1 MDGDE
6 EQREAQEWAEF
17 MAQEQAKLQMWV
29 QLESEKIQLESEKM
43 YKDFQRKHQLSDQA
57 LEDVMARVEDAVARR
72 CGVKPVDVHLMAQP
86 GGYGVS

>member
-1 MDGDE
+1 
-6 EQREAQEWAEF
+6 
-17 MAQEQAKLQMWV
+17 MAQERAR
-29 QLESEKIQLESEKM
+29 IQTEILMQEQVEREKM

-72 CGVKPVDVHLMAQP
+72 CGVKPVDVHMMAQP